1 MGANPPEGS
10 SQHYGQYF
18 MTFPTLTS
26 NIPEVKKALVIG
38 VGPENGLGASI
49 SFRFAREGFHVFVSG
64 RTAQSLQQVVQH
76 IQSAGGTA
84 TAVVADTTQEA
95 DVQALFDLVCG
106 AEGSLDVAVYNAGNN
121 TPGSVTEMDASYFE
135 HAWRVCCFG
144 GFLFGREA
152 ARRMLP
158 RGGTLLFTGAS
169 ASLRGRAG
177 FAAFNSAKAALRNL
191 AQAMAKELGPK
202 GLHVGHV
209 VVDGGIDGDK
219 LRKGRPEMVQK
230 FGEDR
235 LIDLGGLADAYW
247 FLHQQPPRAWTFE
260 LDLRSKVEPW

>member
-1 MGANPPEGS
+1 MS
-10 SQHYGQYF
+10 V
-18 MTFPTLTS
+18 L
-26 NIPEVKKALVIG
+26 KKALVIG
-38 VGPENGLGASI
+38 VGAEKGLGASI
-49 SFRFAREGFHVFVSG
+49 STRFAREGFHVFVTG
-64 RTAQSLQQVVQH
+64 RTAQSLERVAEQ
-76 IQSAGGTA
+76 IRSAGGTA
-84 TAVVADTTQEA
+84 TAVVADATQEA
-95 DVQALFDLVCG
+95 EVQALFDQVCA
-106 AEGSLDVAVYNAGNN
+106 AEGKLDVAVYNAGNN
-121 TPGSVTEMDASYFE
+121 TPGAVTEMDAGYFE

-158 RGGTLLFTGAS
+158 QGGTLLFTGAS

-230 FGEDR
+230 FGEER

-260 LDLRSKVEPW
+260 LDMRSKIEPW